1 MDAMLWS
8 TVFSTLIYVI
18 YLAVVIT
25 TIFIVILDNRNP
37 VKTMAWILILF
48 FLPVVGLLFYIF
60 FGKSRRKER
69 LISRKGYARLTKRP
83 MEAYQSQAA
92 LKEGIE
98 GKRLAIFFNKVNGAL
113 TFGGNGVEFYT
124 NGYAMLQSLLREIAH
139 ARHFIHLEYYIFE
152 DDPVGRLLRDA
163 LIDKALGEKG
173 ACRTKASTLMGS
185 QIKEIE
191 KKIEEEKN
199 GNNKDKRDYIS

>member
-83 MEAYQSQAA
+83 MEAY
-92 LKEGIE
+92 
-98 GKRLAIFFNKVNGAL
+98 
-113 TFGGNGVEFYT
+113 
-124 NGYAMLQSLLREIAH
+124 
-139 ARHFIHLEYYIFE
+139 
-152 DDPVGRLLRDA
+152 
-163 LIDKALGEKG
+163 
-173 ACRTKASTLMGS
+173 
-185 QIKEIE
+185 
-191 KKIEEEKN
+191 
-199 GNNKDKRDYIS
+199 